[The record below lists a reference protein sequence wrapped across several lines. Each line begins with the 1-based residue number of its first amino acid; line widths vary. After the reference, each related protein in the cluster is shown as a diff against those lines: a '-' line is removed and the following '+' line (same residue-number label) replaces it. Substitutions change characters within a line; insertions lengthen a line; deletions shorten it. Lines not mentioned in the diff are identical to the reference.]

1 LEEFF
6 VANHPSALKRHR
18 QSRKRRAVH
27 RSSKS
32 RLNTLTR
39 QLEESVEAGQKQQ
52 AQENLKT
59 VSVALAKAASKGQIH
74 AANASR
80 KTSRLARRVAAMSS

>member
-1 LEEFF
+1 

-32 RLNTLTR
+32 RLHTLAR
-39 QLEESVEAGQKQQ
+39 QLEETVESGDTQQ
-52 AQENLKT
+52 AQERLKS

-74 AANASR
+74 RSTASR